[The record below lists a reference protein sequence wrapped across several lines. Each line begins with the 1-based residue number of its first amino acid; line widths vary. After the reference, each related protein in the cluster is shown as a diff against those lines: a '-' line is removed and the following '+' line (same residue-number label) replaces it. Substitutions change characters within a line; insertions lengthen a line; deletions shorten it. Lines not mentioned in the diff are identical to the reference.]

1 MLHLTLRQLEIFC
14 AVAQSGST
22 VAAAEVVGLSQSATS
37 AALQQLE
44 VALNTQVFER
54 VGRNLVLNDAGRAL
68 LPQALS
74 VLEQVRGMEQAFA
87 GTGGGGLPVRLCVA
101 ASTTVGS
108 YVLPPVLALLA
119 RSHPHISVDVRIAN
133 TREVEHAVQALEVDV
148 GLIEG
153 SSHGVGLAV
162 QPWIADELVVVAA
175 PGDALVQAAQTKPV
189 GVAMLRQ
196 ARWLLREE
204 GSGTREMVEIRL
216 AAAPAPVARRGGA
229 GQLRG
234 DCALCGAGLGHQLFA
249 PGAGAIDAQR
259 WQPGGAAHI
268 AAPHGAALLH
278 RATRGQAC
286 ARRVAGLFG
295 CLRRAGGAAGG
306 CGGRFKNKQLLA
318 LYLQG
323 FAVYFDLKCFQIKRR
338 ASSYF
343 CSGLFHRNRGA
354 ARHGH
359 GRHAVWGEP
368 SITRSE

>member
-44 VALNTQVFER
+44 AALNTQVFER

-204 GSGTREMVEIRL
+204 GSGTREMVEYALLPRL
-216 AAAPAPVARRGGA
+216 HQLPAAAVLGSSEAIARCVA
-229 GQLRG
+229 Q
-234 DCALCGAGLGHQLFA
+234 GLGISCLPRVLVQSMLNDGSLVVLPTSLPRMERHFCIVQRAGKHVSAALQAFWDA
-249 PGAGAIDAQR
+249 CAAQAVRQAGA
-259 WQPGGAAHI
+259 
-268 AAPHGAALLH
+268 
-278 RATRGQAC
+278 
-286 ARRVAGLFG
+286 VE
-295 CLRRAGGAAGG
+295 
-306 CGGRFKNKQLLA
+306 
-318 LYLQG
+318 
-323 FAVYFDLKCFQIKRR
+323 V
-338 ASSYF
+338 
-343 CSGLFHRNRGA
+343 
-354 ARHGH
+354 
-359 GRHAVWGEP
+359 
-368 SITRSE
+368 

>member
-44 VALNTQVFER
+44 AALNTQVFER

-204 GSGTREMVEIRL
+204 GSGTREMVEYALLPRL
-216 AAAPAPVARRGGA
+216 HQLPAAAVLGSSEAIARCVA
-229 GQLRG
+229 Q
-234 DCALCGAGLGHQLFA
+234 GLGISCLPRVLVQSMLNDGSLVVLPTSLPRMERHFCIVQRAGKHVSAALQAFLDA
-249 PGAGAIDAQR
+249 CVAQAVRQAGAVD
-259 WQPGGAAHI
+259 
-268 AAPHGAALLH
+268 
-278 RATRGQAC
+278 
-286 ARRVAGLFG
+286 
-295 CLRRAGGAAGG
+295 
-306 CGGRFKNKQLLA
+306 
-318 LYLQG
+318 
-323 FAVYFDLKCFQIKRR
+323 
-338 ASSYF
+338 S
-343 CSGLFHRNRGA
+343 
-354 ARHGH
+354 
-359 GRHAVWGEP
+359 
-368 SITRSE
+368 